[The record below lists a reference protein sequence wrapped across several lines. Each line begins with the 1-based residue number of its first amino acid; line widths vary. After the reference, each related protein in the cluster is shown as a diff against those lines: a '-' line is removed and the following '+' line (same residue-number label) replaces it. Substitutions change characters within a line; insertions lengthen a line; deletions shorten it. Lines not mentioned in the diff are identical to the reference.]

1 MKFQIRRPL
10 ISTIVDPY
18 SLIFQI
24 SETFAQIFDSL
35 KIRNVSN
42 FYFEKRTV
50 KETEIFHI
58 FKGLLFLNGSRIN
71 VECYECWRVLRDF
84 HALSKKCG
92 FAIFSEI

>member
-1 MKFQIRRPL
+1 MKLQIRRPL

-24 SETFAQIFDSL
+24 SETVAQIFDSL

-71 VECYECWRVLRDF
+71 MNVGVF
-84 HALSKKCG
+84 
-92 FAIFSEI
+92 